1 LPRRLDI
8 SARLAASHSSSK
20 SKSKRWALA
29 FHTKNNNKI
38 NLPVNTIQLMIDVV
52 SFDSTDSWI
61 DVFSI
66 GEYNVD
72 RNIISS
78 GNPKSREKIQ
88 GIQQRRVFG
97 SF

>member
-1 LPRRLDI
+1 
-8 SARLAASHSSSK
+8 
-20 SKSKRWALA
+20 
-29 FHTKNNNKI
+29 
-38 NLPVNTIQLMIDVV
+38 MIDVV